1 MSEFL
6 RRWSQRKLHPIAP
19 EPEPAAP
26 AEPVSPDGGMA
37 ARVSD
42 IDAPPDHTE
51 PAVPSLPD
59 TSLPDTSL
67 PDKETLRALFRQHK
81 PDGLDDYTQDFAAP
95 ELLSAELVAGLRGWL
110 VEPVEEEQSEKAE
123 LVAHDPAENGDIL
136 VSVVGQNVAID
147 ESDEDENGS

>member
-26 AEPVSPDGGMA
+26 AEPVSPDSGMA

-42 IDAPPDHTE
+42 IDVLPEHAE
-51 PAVPSLPD
+51 PAVP
-59 TSLPDTSL
+59 SLPDTSL

-123 LVAHDPAENGDIL
+123 IVAHDPAEDGDIL
-136 VSVVGQNVAID
+136 VSVVGQNVAFD
-147 ESDEDENGS
+147 EGDEEGNGS

>member
-19 EPEPAAP
+19 EPEPAP
-26 AEPVSPDGGMA
+26 SAEPVSPDAGMA

-42 IDAPPDHTE
+42 IDAPPEHAE
-51 PAVPSLPD
+51 PAVP
-59 TSLPDTSL
+59 SL

-110 VEPVEEEQSEKAE
+110 VEPVEEEQIEKAE
-123 LVAHDPAENGDIL
+123 IVAHDPAENGDIL
-136 VSVVGQNVAID
+136 VPVVGQNVASD
-147 ESDEDENGS
+147 EGGEDENGS

>member
-42 IDAPPDHTE
+42 IDAPPEHAE
-51 PAVPSLPD
+51 PAVP
-59 TSLPDTSL
+59 SL

>member
-19 EPEPAAP
+19 EPEPVAP
-26 AEPVSPDGGMA
+26 AEPVSPDSGMA
-37 ARVSD
+37 ARVSG
-42 IDAPPDHTE
+42 IDALPEHAE
-51 PAVPSLPD
+51 PAVP
-59 TSLPDTSL
+59 SL

-123 LVAHDPAENGDIL
+123 IVAHDPDEDGDIL
-136 VSVVGQNVAID
+136 VSVVGQNVAFD
-147 ESDEDENGS
+147 EGDEERNGS